1 MKFNESW
8 LREWVNPA
16 VSTDELAHQIT
27 MAGLEVDDVLP
38 VAGSFTGVKVGQVVE
53 CGQHPDADKLRVTK
67 VDIGAEE
74 LLDIVCGASNC
85 RQGIKVAVA
94 TVGAVLP
101 GDFKIKKAKLR
112 GQPSHGMLCSFTE
125 LGIDVESDGIM
136 ELAFDAPIGT
146 DFREFLGLDDVTI
159 DVDLTANRADC
170 FSVRGMAREVGVLN
184 RADITEPSSEA
195 VVANVDDVIS
205 IDVKAPA
212 ACPRYLGRVIKNV
225 NVNAETPLWMQEK
238 LRRCGIRSIDPVVDI
253 TNFVLLEQGQPM
265 HAFDLA
271 KIDGGI
277 VVRMAE
283 QDEKLTLLD
292 GTEAKLNSDTLVVA
306 DHTKALAIAGIFGGQ
321 DSGVSTES
329 GKETKDVLLEC
340 AFFAPDHIRGRA
352 RSYGLHTDSSMRFER
367 GVDYAL
373 QASAMERAT
382 ALLVEICG
390 GDVAP
395 VVTVESASD
404 LPTPNKVA
412 LRRTKLDNL
421 LGHHISD
428 SDVIEILERLGM
440 TVETLLVDGKAEGW
454 AAVAPTW
461 RFDIAIEQDLIEEV
475 GRIYGYDNIPN
486 QAPIAAL
493 SMNDHKEANLPLKRV
508 RNLLVDRGFQE
519 AITYSFVEPEQ
530 QKLIVPDVE
539 PLILPFPISVE
550 MSAMRLGLIQGLLN
564 TVVHNQKRQQPR
576 VRLFEYG
583 LRFIPCES
591 AENGMRQEPMLAGVI
606 SGARSE
612 EHWDIET
619 NTVDFFDLKGDLEAV
634 LELSAN
640 DNAYSFTS
648 VSHPALHPG
657 QSAAIIVDAG
667 LETEKVV
674 GVIGTV
680 HPELE
685 RKFGLNGR
693 TVVFEIEW
701 SAIDTR
707 VIPEAVGLSKFPAN
721 RRDIAVVVDDSI
733 ASDDVVSACLANGGE
748 LLTGAK
754 LFDVYQGKGVEEG
767 KKSLA
772 IALSLQSVERTL
784 EDADIA
790 TSVDAIVSALSEQF
804 GASLRD

>member
-1 MKFNESW
+1 MKFSESW

-16 VSTDELAHQIT
+16 VTTDELTHQIT

-38 VAGSFTGVKVGQVVE
+38 VAGTFNGVKVGHVVE

-67 VDIGAEE
+67 VDVGEEE
-74 LLDIVCGASNC
+74 LLDIVCGAANC
-85 RQGIKVAVA
+85 RQGLKVAVA

-136 ELAFDAPIGT
+136 ELAIDAPIGM
-146 DFREFLGLDDVTI
+146 DFRDFLALNDVTV
-159 DVDLTANRADC
+159 DVDLTSNRADC
-170 FSVRGMAREVGVLN
+170 FSIRGMAREVGVLN
-184 RADITEPSSEA
+184 RADVTEPS
-195 VVANVDDVIS
+195 VAPVAPS
-205 IDVKAPA
+205 IDDTVAIEVKAPA
-212 ACPRYLGRVIKNV
+212 ACPRYLGRVVKNV
-225 NVNAETPLWMQEK
+225 NVQAKTPLWMQEK

-277 VVRMAE
+277 VVRLAE
-283 QDEKLTLLD
+283 QGEKITLLD
-292 GTEAKLNSDTLVVA
+292 GSEAELNADTLVVA
-306 DHTKALAIAGIFGGQ
+306 DHNKALAIAGIFGGEE
-321 DSGVSTES
+321 SGVTS
-329 GKETKDVLLEC
+329 ETKDVLLEC

-352 RSYGLHTDSSMRFER
+352 RSCGLHTDSSMRFER

-373 QASAMERAT
+373 QVSAMERAT

-390 GDVAP
+390 GEVAP
-395 VVTVESASD
+395 VVAVESEAE
-404 LPTPNKVA
+404 LPKPNKVA

-421 LGHHISD
+421 LGHHIAD
-428 SDVIEILERLGM
+428 SDVVEILERLGM
-440 TVETLLVDGKAEGW
+440 TVETTAEGW
-454 AAVAPTW
+454 VAVAPTW
-461 RFDIAIEQDLIEEV
+461 RFDIAIEQDLVEEV

-486 QAPIAAL
+486 QNPAAAL
-493 SMNDHKEANLPLKRV
+493 KMHDHQEANIPLKRV
-508 RNLLVDRGFQE
+508 RDLLVDRGYHE

-530 QKLIVPDVE
+530 QKLVVPGVDA
-539 PLILPFPISVE
+539 LILPNPISAE

-583 LRFIPCES
+583 LRFIPCDT

-606 SGARSE
+606 AGTRSE
-612 EHWDIET
+612 EHWNIDT
-619 NTVDFFDLKGDLEAV
+619 NTVDFFDLKGDVEAI

-640 DNAYSFTS
+640 DKAYSF
-648 VSHPALHPG
+648 VAAKHPALHPG
-657 QSAAIIVDAG
+657 QSAAIVVDG
-667 LETEKVV
+667 KEI

-693 TVVFEIEW
+693 TIVFEIEW
-701 SAIDTR
+701 SAINR
-707 VIPEAVGLSKFPAN
+707 KVIPEAVALSKFPAN
-721 RRDIAVVVDDSI
+721 RRDIAVVVDEAV
-733 ASDDVVSACLANGGE
+733 ASGDIVNACLEVGGE
-748 LLTGAK
+748 FLKAAK
-754 LFDVYQGKGVEEG
+754 LFDVYVGKGVEEG

-772 IALSLQSVERTL
+772 IALTLQSNERTL

-790 TSVDAIVSALSEQF
+790 GAVDAIVTHVSEKF

>member
-16 VSTDELAHQIT
+16 VATDELTHQIT

-38 VAGSFTGVKVGQVVE
+38 VAGSFTGVKVGKVVE

-67 VDIGAEE
+67 VDVGAEE

-136 ELAFDAPIGT
+136 ELADDAVIGT

-184 RADITEPSSEA
+184 RADITEPSINTMA
-195 VVANVDDVIS
+195 PAIDDTVS
-205 IDVKAPA
+205 IEVKAPA
-212 ACPRYLGRVIKNV
+212 ACPRYLGRVVKNV
-225 NVNAETPLWMQEK
+225 NPQAQTPLWMQEK
-238 LRRCGIRSIDPVVDI
+238 LRRCGIRSIDSVVDI

-265 HAFDLA
+265 HAFDLT
-271 KIDGGI
+271 KIEGGI

-292 GTEAKLNSDTLVVA
+292 GTEAKLNADTLVVA
-306 DHTKALAIAGIFGGQ
+306 DHNKALAIAGIFGGEE
-321 DSGVSTES
+321 SGVTA
-329 GKETKDVLLEC
+329 ETKDVLLEC

-382 ALLVEICG
+382 ELLVEICG
-390 GDVAP
+390 GEVAP
-395 VVTVESASD
+395 VVTVESEAD
-404 LPTPNKVA
+404 LPKPNKVA

-421 LGHHISD
+421 LGHHIAD
-428 SDVIEILERLGM
+428 SDVVEILERLGM
-440 TVETLLVDGKAEGW
+440 TVESTSEGW
-454 AAVAPTW
+454 TAVAPTW
-461 RFDIAIEQDLIEEV
+461 RFDIAIEQDLVEEI

-486 QAPIAAL
+486 QAPVAAL
-493 SMNDHKEANLPLKRV
+493 SMNDHKEANQPLKRV

-530 QKLIVPDVE
+530 QKLIVPGVE

-583 LRFIPCES
+583 LRFIPCET

-606 SGARSE
+606 AGTRSE

-634 LELSAN
+634 LELTSN
-640 DNAYSFTS
+640 EIAYSFEP

-657 QSAAIIVDAG
+657 QSAAIVVDAG
-667 LETEKVV
+667 LETERPV

-693 TVVFEIEW
+693 TIVFEIEW
-701 SAIDTR
+701 SAIDSR
-707 VIPEAVGLSKFPAN
+707 VIPEAVSLSKFPAN
-721 RRDIAVVVDDSI
+721 RRDIAVVVKEEV
-733 ASDDVVSACLANGGE
+733 ASGDIVNACLANGGE

-754 LFDVYQGKGVEEG
+754 LFDVYRGKGVEEG
-767 KKSLA
+767 NKSLA
-772 IALSLQSVERTL
+772 IALSLQSTERTL

-790 TSVDAIVSALSEQF
+790 ASVDAIVAVLTEQF
-804 GASLRD
+804 GATLRD

>member
-1 MKFNESW
+1 MKFSESW

-16 VSTDELAHQIT
+16 VTTDELTHQIT

-38 VAGSFTGVKVGQVVE
+38 VAGTFNGVKVGHVVE

-67 VDIGAEE
+67 VDVGDEE
-74 LLDIVCGASNC
+74 LLDIVCGAANC
-85 RQGIKVAVA
+85 RQGLKVAVA

-136 ELAFDAPIGT
+136 ELAIDAPIGM
-146 DFREFLGLDDVTI
+146 DFRDFLALNDVTV
-159 DVDLTANRADC
+159 DVDLTSNRADC
-170 FSVRGMAREVGVLN
+170 FSIRGMAREVGVLN
-184 RADITEPSSEA
+184 RADVTEPS
-195 VVANVDDVIS
+195 VAPVAPS
-205 IDVKAPA
+205 IDDTVAIEVKAPA
-212 ACPRYLGRVIKNV
+212 ACPRYLGRVVKNV
-225 NVNAETPLWMQEK
+225 NVQAKTPLWMQEK

-277 VVRMAE
+277 VVRLAE
-283 QDEKLTLLD
+283 QGEKITLLD
-292 GTEAKLNSDTLVVA
+292 GSEAELNADTLVVA
-306 DHTKALAIAGIFGGQ
+306 DHNKALAIAGIFGGEE
-321 DSGVSTES
+321 SGVTS
-329 GKETKDVLLEC
+329 ETKDVLLEC

-373 QASAMERAT
+373 QVNAMERAT

-390 GDVAP
+390 GEVAP
-395 VVTVESASD
+395 VVAVESEAE
-404 LPTPNKVA
+404 LPKPNKVA

-421 LGHHISD
+421 LGHHIAD
-428 SDVIEILERLGM
+428 SDVVEILERLGM
-440 TVETLLVDGKAEGW
+440 TVETTAEGW
-454 AAVAPTW
+454 VAVAPTW
-461 RFDIAIEQDLIEEV
+461 RFDIAIEQDLVEEV

-486 QAPIAAL
+486 QNPAAAL
-493 SMNDHKEANLPLKRV
+493 KMHDHQEANIPLKRV
-508 RNLLVDRGFQE
+508 RDLLVDRGYHE

-530 QKLIVPDVE
+530 QKLVVPGVDA
-539 PLILPFPISVE
+539 LILPNPISAE

-583 LRFIPCES
+583 LRFIPCET

-606 SGARSE
+606 AGTRSE
-612 EHWDIET
+612 EHWNIDT
-619 NTVDFFDLKGDLEAV
+619 NTVDFFDLKGDVEAI

-640 DNAYSFTS
+640 DKAYSF
-648 VSHPALHPG
+648 VAAKHPALHPG
-657 QSAAIIVDAG
+657 QSAAIVVDG
-667 LETEKVV
+667 KEI

-693 TVVFEIEW
+693 TIVFEIEW
-701 SAIDTR
+701 SAINR
-707 VIPEAVGLSKFPAN
+707 KVIPEAVALSKFPAN
-721 RRDIAVVVDDSI
+721 RRDIAVVVDEAV
-733 ASDDVVSACLANGGE
+733 ASGDIVNACLEVGGE
-748 LLTGAK
+748 FLKAAK
-754 LFDVYQGKGVEEG
+754 LFDVYVGKGVEEG

-772 IALSLQSVERTL
+772 IALTLQSNERTL
-784 EDADIA
+784 EEADIA
-790 TSVDAIVSALSEQF
+790 GAVDAIVAHVSEKF

>member
-1 MKFNESW
+1 MKFSESW

-16 VSTDELAHQIT
+16 VTTDELTHQIT

-38 VAGSFTGVKVGQVVE
+38 VAGTFNGVKVGHVVE

-67 VDIGAEE
+67 VDVGEEE
-74 LLDIVCGASNC
+74 LLDIVCGAANC
-85 RQGIKVAVA
+85 RQGLKVAVA

-136 ELAFDAPIGT
+136 ELAIDAPIGM
-146 DFREFLGLDDVTI
+146 DFRDFLALNDVTV
-159 DVDLTANRADC
+159 DVDLTSNRADC
-170 FSVRGMAREVGVLN
+170 FSIRGMAREVGVLN
-184 RADITEPSSEA
+184 RADVTEPS
-195 VVANVDDVIS
+195 VAPVAPS
-205 IDVKAPA
+205 IDDTVAIEVKAPA
-212 ACPRYLGRVIKNV
+212 ACPRYLGRVVKNV
-225 NVNAETPLWMQEK
+225 NVQAKTPLWMQEK

-277 VVRMAE
+277 VVRLAE
-283 QDEKLTLLD
+283 QGEKITLLD
-292 GTEAKLNSDTLVVA
+292 GSEAELNADTLVVA
-306 DHTKALAIAGIFGGQ
+306 DHNKALAIAGIFGGEE
-321 DSGVSTES
+321 SGVTS
-329 GKETKDVLLEC
+329 ETKDVLLEC

-390 GDVAP
+390 GEVAP
-395 VVTVESASD
+395 VVAVESEAE
-404 LPTPNKVA
+404 LPKPNKVA

-421 LGHHISD
+421 LGHHIAD
-428 SDVIEILERLGM
+428 SDVVEILERLGM
-440 TVETLLVDGKAEGW
+440 TVETTAEGW
-454 AAVAPTW
+454 VAVAPTW
-461 RFDIAIEQDLIEEV
+461 RFDIAIEQDLVEEV

-486 QAPIAAL
+486 QNPAAAL
-493 SMNDHKEANLPLKRV
+493 KMHDHQEANIPLKRV
-508 RNLLVDRGFQE
+508 RDLLVDRGYHE

-530 QKLIVPDVE
+530 QKLVVPGVDA
-539 PLILPFPISVE
+539 LILPNPISAE

-583 LRFIPCES
+583 LRFIPCDT

-606 SGARSE
+606 AGTRSE
-612 EHWDIET
+612 EHWNIDT
-619 NTVDFFDLKGDLEAV
+619 NTVDFFDLKGDVEAI

-640 DNAYSFTS
+640 DKAYSF
-648 VSHPALHPG
+648 VAAKHPALHPG
-657 QSAAIIVDAG
+657 QSAAIVVDG
-667 LETEKVV
+667 KEI
-674 GVIGTV
+674 GVIGTI

-693 TVVFEIEW
+693 TIVFEIEW
-701 SAIDTR
+701 SAINR
-707 VIPEAVGLSKFPAN
+707 KVIPEAVALSKFPAN
-721 RRDIAVVVDDSI
+721 RRDIAVVVDEAV
-733 ASDDVVSACLANGGE
+733 ASGDIVNACLEVGGE
-748 LLTGAK
+748 FLKAAK
-754 LFDVYQGKGVEEG
+754 LFDVYVGKGVEEG

-772 IALSLQSVERTL
+772 IALTLQSNERTL

-790 TSVDAIVSALSEQF
+790 GAVDAIVAHVSEKF

>member
-1 MKFNESW
+1 MKFSESW

-16 VSTDELAHQIT
+16 VTTDELTHQIT

-38 VAGSFTGVKVGQVVE
+38 VAGTFNGVKVGHVVE

-67 VDIGAEE
+67 VDVGEEE
-74 LLDIVCGASNC
+74 LLDIVCGAANC
-85 RQGIKVAVA
+85 RQGLKVAVA

-136 ELAFDAPIGT
+136 ELAIDAPIGM
-146 DFREFLGLDDVTI
+146 DFRDFLALNDVTV
-159 DVDLTANRADC
+159 DVDLTSNRADC
-170 FSVRGMAREVGVLN
+170 FSIRGMAREVGVLN
-184 RADITEPSSEA
+184 RADVTEPS
-195 VVANVDDVIS
+195 VAPVAPS
-205 IDVKAPA
+205 IDDTVAIEVKAPA
-212 ACPRYLGRVIKNV
+212 ACPRYLGRVVKNV
-225 NVNAETPLWMQEK
+225 NVQAKTPLWMQEK

-277 VVRMAE
+277 VVRLAE
-283 QDEKLTLLD
+283 QGEKITLLD
-292 GTEAKLNSDTLVVA
+292 GSEAELNADTLVVA
-306 DHTKALAIAGIFGGQ
+306 DHNKALAIAGIFGGEE
-321 DSGVSTES
+321 SGVTS
-329 GKETKDVLLEC
+329 ETKDVLLEC

-390 GDVAP
+390 GEVAP
-395 VVTVESASD
+395 VVAVESEVE
-404 LPTPNKVA
+404 LPKPNKVA

-421 LGHHISD
+421 LGHHIAD
-428 SDVIEILERLGM
+428 SDVVEILERLGM
-440 TVETLLVDGKAEGW
+440 TVETTAEGW
-454 AAVAPTW
+454 VAVAPTW
-461 RFDIAIEQDLIEEV
+461 RFDIAIEQDLVEEV

-486 QAPIAAL
+486 QNPAAAL
-493 SMNDHKEANLPLKRV
+493 KMHDHQEANIPLKRV
-508 RNLLVDRGFQE
+508 RDLLVDRGYHE

-530 QKLIVPDVE
+530 QKLVVPGVDA
-539 PLILPFPISVE
+539 LILPNPISAE

-583 LRFIPCES
+583 LRFIPCET

-606 SGARSE
+606 AGTRSE
-612 EHWDIET
+612 EHWNIDT
-619 NTVDFFDLKGDLEAV
+619 NTVDFFDLKGDVEAI

-640 DNAYSFTS
+640 DKAYSF
-648 VSHPALHPG
+648 VAAKHPALHPG
-657 QSAAIIVDAG
+657 QSAAIVVDG
-667 LETEKVV
+667 KEI

-693 TVVFEIEW
+693 TIVFEIEW
-701 SAIDTR
+701 SAINR
-707 VIPEAVGLSKFPAN
+707 KVIPEAVALSKFPAN
-721 RRDIAVVVDDSI
+721 RRDIAVVVDEAV
-733 ASDDVVSACLANGGE
+733 ASGDIVNACLEVGGE
-748 LLTGAK
+748 FLKAAK
-754 LFDVYQGKGVEEG
+754 LFDVYVGKGVEEG

-772 IALSLQSVERTL
+772 IALTLQSNERTL

-790 TSVDAIVSALSEQF
+790 GAVDAIVAHVSEKF

>member
-1 MKFNESW
+1 
-8 LREWVNPA
+8 
-16 VSTDELAHQIT
+16 
-27 MAGLEVDDVLP
+27 
-38 VAGSFTGVKVGQVVE
+38 
-53 CGQHPDADKLRVTK
+53 
-67 VDIGAEE
+67 
-74 LLDIVCGASNC
+74 
-85 RQGIKVAVA
+85 
-94 TVGAVLP
+94 
-101 GDFKIKKAKLR
+101 
-112 GQPSHGMLCSFTE
+112 MLCSFTE

-136 ELAFDAPIGT
+136 ELAEDAVIGT
-146 DFREFLGLDDVTI
+146 DFREFLGLDDVTV

-170 FSVRGMAREVGVLN
+170 FSIRGLAREVGVLN
-184 RADITEPSSEA
+184 RADVTEPSVEA
-195 VVANVDDVIS
+195 VATS
-205 IDVKAPA
+205 IEDKVSIEVKAPA
-212 ACPRYLGRVIKNV
+212 ACPRYLGRVVKNV
-225 NVNAETPLWMQEK
+225 NVQAETPLWMQEK

-253 TNFVLLEQGQPM
+253 TNYVLLEQGQPM

-271 KIDGGI
+271 KIEGGI

-283 QDEKLTLLD
+283 QGEKLTLLD
-292 GTEAKLNSDTLVVA
+292 GSEAELNADTLVVA
-306 DHTKALAIAGIFGGQ
+306 DHSKALAIAGIFGGEE
-321 DSGVSTES
+321 SGVTT
-329 GKETKDVLLEC
+329 ETKDVLLEC

-373 QASAMERAT
+373 QVSAMERAT
-382 ALLVEICG
+382 QLLVEICG

-395 VVTVESASD
+395 VVAIESEAD
-404 LPTPNKVA
+404 LPKPNKVA

-421 LGHHISD
+421 LGHHIAD
-428 SDVIEILERLGM
+428 ADVVEILERLGL
-440 TVETLLVDGKAEGW
+440 TVEASEKGW
-454 AAVAPTW
+454 VAVAPTW

-486 QAPIAAL
+486 QNPAAAL
-493 SMNDHKEANLPLKRV
+493 KMHNHVEADLPLKRV
-508 RNLLVDRGFQE
+508 RDLLVDRGYHE

-530 QKLIVPDVE
+530 QKLVVPGVE
-539 PLILPFPISVE
+539 PLVLPNPISAD

-606 SGARSE
+606 AGTRGE

-619 NTVDFFDLKGDLEAV
+619 NTVDFFDLKGDLEAI

-640 DNAYSFTS
+640 EKAYSFAALS
-648 VSHPALHPG
+648 PESKKANPALHPG
-657 QSAAIIVDAG
+657 QSAAIIVDG
-667 LETEKVV
+667 KEV

-693 TVVFEIEW
+693 TIVFEIEW
-701 SAIDTR
+701 SAINSK
-707 VIPEAVGLSKFPAN
+707 VIPEAVALSKFPSN
-721 RRDIAVVVDDSI
+721 RRDIAVVVDEAV
-733 ASDDVVSACLANGGE
+733 ASGDIVNACLEQGGE
-748 LLTGAK
+748 FLKDAK
-754 LFDVYQGKGVEEG
+754 LFDVYVGKGVEEG

-772 IALSLQSVERTL
+772 IALTLQSLERTL

-790 TSVDAIVSALSEQF
+790 GAVDAIVAHVSEKF
-804 GASLRD
+804 GAALRD

>member
-1 MKFNESW
+1 MKFSESW
-8 LREWVNPA
+8 LREWVSPA
-16 VSTDELAHQIT
+16 VTTDELTHQIT

-38 VAGSFTGVKVGQVVE
+38 VAGEFTGVKVGQVVE
-53 CGQHPDADKLRVTK
+53 CAQHPDADKLRVTK
-67 VDIGAEE
+67 VDVGEEE

-136 ELAFDAPIGT
+136 ELAEDAVIGT
-146 DFREFLGLDDVTI
+146 DFREFLNLDDVTV

-170 FSVRGMAREVGVLN
+170 FSIRGLAREVGVLN
-184 RADITEPSSEA
+184 RADVTEPMAKGVTPSIDD
-195 VVANVDDVIS
+195 VVA
-205 IDVKAPA
+205 IDVQAPA
-212 ACPRYLGRVIKNV
+212 ACPRYLGRVVKNV
-225 NVNAETPLWMQEK
+225 NVQAQTPLWMQEK

-253 TNFVLLEQGQPM
+253 TNYVLLEQGQPM

-277 VVRMAE
+277 VVRLAE
-283 QDEKLTLLD
+283 QGEKLTLLD
-292 GTEAKLNSDTLVVA
+292 GTEAELNADTLVVA
-306 DHTKALAIAGIFGGQ
+306 DHNKALAIAGIFGGEG
-321 DSGVSTES
+321 SGVSS
-329 GKETKDVLLEC
+329 ETKDVLLEC

-382 ALLVEICG
+382 ELLVEICG
-390 GDVAP
+390 GEVAP
-395 VVTVESASD
+395 VVAVESATD
-404 LPTPNKVA
+404 LPTPNTVT

-421 LGHHISD
+421 LGHSISD
-428 SDVIEILERLGM
+428 ADVVEILQRLGL
-440 TVETLLVDGKAEGW
+440 TVEVTDEGW
-454 AAVAPTW
+454 SATAPTW
-461 RFDIAIEQDLIEEV
+461 RFDIAIEQDLVEEV
-475 GRIYGYDNIPN
+475 GRIYGYNNIPN

-508 RNLLVDRGFQE
+508 RNLLVDRGYHE

-530 QKLIVPDVE
+530 QKLVVPGIE
-539 PLILPFPISVE
+539 PLVLPNPISAD

-583 LRFIPCES
+583 LRFIPEAT

-606 SGARSE
+606 SGTRGE
-612 EHWDIET
+612 EHWNMET
-619 NTVDFFDLKGDLEAV
+619 ATVDFFDLKGDLEAI
-634 LELSAN
+634 LELTAN
-640 DNAYSFTS
+640 GKAYSFTA
-648 VSHPALHPG
+648 VKHPALHPG
-657 QSAAIIVDAG
+657 QSAAVILDGEVI
-667 LETEKVV
+667 

-701 SAIDTR
+701 SAIDSR
-707 VIPEAVGLSKFPAN
+707 VIPEAVSLSKFPSN
-721 RRDIAVVVDDSI
+721 RRDIALVVDDSV
-733 ASDDVVSACLANGGE
+733 ASGDIVNACRAAGGE
-748 LLTGAK
+748 LLKDAK
-754 LFDVYQGKGVEEG
+754 LFDVYVGKGVEEG

-772 IALSLQSVERTL
+772 IALSLQSLERTL
-784 EDADIA
+784 EEADIVSA
-790 TSVDAIVSALSEQF
+790 VDAIVSAVGEQY
-804 GASLRD
+804 GAALRD

>member
-1 MKFNESW
+1 MKFSESW

-16 VSTDELAHQIT
+16 VTTDELTHQIT

-38 VAGSFTGVKVGQVVE
+38 VAGTFNGVKVGHVVE
-53 CGQHPDADKLRVTK
+53 CGQHPDADKLRVAK
-67 VDIGAEE
+67 VDVGEEE
-74 LLDIVCGASNC
+74 LLDIVCGAANC
-85 RQGIKVAVA
+85 RQGLKVAVA

-136 ELAFDAPIGT
+136 ELAIDAPIGM
-146 DFREFLGLDDVTI
+146 DFRDFLALNDVTV
-159 DVDLTANRADC
+159 DVDLTSNRADC
-170 FSVRGMAREVGVLN
+170 FSIRGMAREVGVLN
-184 RADITEPSSEA
+184 RADVTEPS
-195 VVANVDDVIS
+195 VAPVAPS
-205 IDVKAPA
+205 IDDTVAIEVKAPA
-212 ACPRYLGRVIKNV
+212 ACPRYLGRVVKNV
-225 NVNAETPLWMQEK
+225 NVQAKTPLWMQEK

-277 VVRMAE
+277 VVRLAE
-283 QDEKLTLLD
+283 QGEKITLLD
-292 GTEAKLNSDTLVVA
+292 GSEAELNADTLVVA
-306 DHTKALAIAGIFGGQ
+306 DHNKALAIAGIFGGEE
-321 DSGVSTES
+321 SGVTS
-329 GKETKDVLLEC
+329 ETKDVLLEC

-390 GDVAP
+390 GEVAP
-395 VVTVESASD
+395 VVAVESEAE
-404 LPTPNKVA
+404 LPKPNKVA

-421 LGHHISD
+421 LGHHIAD
-428 SDVIEILERLGM
+428 SDVVEILERLGM
-440 TVETLLVDGKAEGW
+440 TVETTAEGW
-454 AAVAPTW
+454 VAVAPTW
-461 RFDIAIEQDLIEEV
+461 RFDIAIEQDLVEEV

-486 QAPIAAL
+486 QNPAAAL
-493 SMNDHKEANLPLKRV
+493 KMHDHQEANIPLKRV
-508 RNLLVDRGFQE
+508 RDLLVDRGYHE

-530 QKLIVPDVE
+530 QKLVVPGVDA
-539 PLILPFPISVE
+539 LILPNPISAE

-583 LRFIPCES
+583 LRFIPCDT

-606 SGARSE
+606 AGTRSE
-612 EHWDIET
+612 EHWNIDT
-619 NTVDFFDLKGDLEAV
+619 NTVDFFDLKGDVEAI

-640 DNAYSFTS
+640 DKAYSF
-648 VSHPALHPG
+648 VAAKHPALHPG
-657 QSAAIIVDAG
+657 QSAAIVVDG
-667 LETEKVV
+667 KEI

-693 TVVFEIEW
+693 TIVFEIEW
-701 SAIDTR
+701 SAINR
-707 VIPEAVGLSKFPAN
+707 KVIPEAVALSKFPAN
-721 RRDIAVVVDDSI
+721 RRDIAVVVDEAV
-733 ASDDVVSACLANGGE
+733 ASGDIVNACLEVGGE
-748 LLTGAK
+748 FLKAAK
-754 LFDVYQGKGVEEG
+754 LFDVYVGKGVEEG

-772 IALSLQSVERTL
+772 IALTLQSNERTL

-790 TSVDAIVSALSEQF
+790 GAVDAIVAHVSEKF

>member
-16 VSTDELAHQIT
+16 VSTDELSHQIT

-38 VAGSFTGVKVGQVVE
+38 VAGSFTGVKVGKVVE

-67 VDIGAEE
+67 VDVGAEE

-94 TVGAVLP
+94 TVGAILP

-136 ELAFDAPIGT
+136 ELADDAVIGT

-184 RADITEPSSEA
+184 RADVTEPSVNA
-195 VVANVDDVIS
+195 IAPAIDDTVS
-205 IDVKAPA
+205 IEVKAPA
-212 ACPRYLGRVIKNV
+212 ACPRYLGRVVKNV
-225 NVNAETPLWMQEK
+225 NAQAQTPLWMQEK

-265 HAFDLA
+265 HAFDLT
-271 KIDGGI
+271 KIEGGI

-292 GTEAKLNSDTLVVA
+292 GTEAKLNADTLVVA
-306 DHTKALAIAGIFGGQ
+306 DHNKALAIAGIFGGEE
-321 DSGVSTES
+321 SGVTA
-329 GKETKDVLLEC
+329 ETKDVLLEC

-382 ALLVEICG
+382 ELLVEICG
-390 GDVAP
+390 GEVAP
-395 VVTVESASD
+395 VVTVESEAD
-404 LPTPNKVA
+404 LPKPNKVA
-412 LRRTKLDNL
+412 LRRIKLDNL
-421 LGHHISD
+421 LGHHIAD
-428 SDVIEILERLGM
+428 SDVVEILERLGM
-440 TVETLLVDGKAEGW
+440 TVETTAEGW
-454 AAVAPTW
+454 TAVAPTW

-486 QAPIAAL
+486 QAPVAAL
-493 SMNDHKEANLPLKRV
+493 SMNDHVEANLPLKRV

-530 QKLIVPDVE
+530 QKLIVPGVE

-606 SGARSE
+606 AGTRSE

-619 NTVDFFDLKGDLEAV
+619 NTVDFFDLKGDLEAI
-634 LELSAN
+634 LELTSN
-640 DNAYSFTS
+640 EVTYSFEP

-657 QSAAIIVDAG
+657 QSAAIVVDAG
-667 LETEKVV
+667 LETERPV

-693 TVVFEIEW
+693 TIVFEIEW
-701 SAIDTR
+701 SAINSR
-707 VIPEAVGLSKFPAN
+707 VIPEAVSLSKFPAN
-721 RRDIAVVVDDSI
+721 RRDIAVVVKEDV
-733 ASDDVVSACLANGGE
+733 ASGDIVNACLANGGE

-754 LFDVYQGKGVEEG
+754 LFDVYRGKGVEEG
-767 KKSLA
+767 NKSLA
-772 IALSLQSVERTL
+772 IALSLQSTERTL

-790 TSVDAIVSALSEQF
+790 ASVDAIVAALSAQF
-804 GASLRD
+804 GATLRD

>member
-1 MKFNESW
+1 MKFSESW

-16 VSTDELAHQIT
+16 VTTDELTHQIT

-38 VAGSFTGVKVGQVVE
+38 VAGAFTGVKVGQVVE

-67 VDIGAEE
+67 VDVGAEE

-136 ELAFDAPIGT
+136 ELTEDAVLGT
-146 DFREFLGLDDVTI
+146 DFRDFLGLDDVTV

-170 FSVRGMAREVGVLN
+170 FSIRGLAREVGVLN
-184 RADITEPSSEA
+184 RADVTGPTVE
-195 VVANVDDVIS
+195 VVAASIEDMVS
-205 IDVKAPA
+205 IDVKESD
-212 ACPRYLGRVIKNV
+212 ACPRYLGRVVKSV
-225 NVNAETPLWMQEK
+225 NVKADTPLWMQEK
-238 LRRCGIRSIDPVVDI
+238 LRRCGIRSIDPIVDI
-253 TNFVLLEQGQPM
+253 TNYVMLEMGQPM
-265 HAFDLA
+265 HAFDLN

-283 QDEKLTLLD
+283 QDEMITLLD
-292 GTEAKLNSDTLVVA
+292 GTESKLNSDTLVVA
-306 DHTKALAIAGIFGGQ
+306 DHGKALAIAGIFGGEF
-321 DSGVSTES
+321 SGVHAD
-329 GKETKDVLLEC
+329 TKDVLLEC
-340 AFFAPDHIRGRA
+340 AFFAPDAIRGRA
-352 RSYGLHTDSSMRFER
+352 RSYGLHTDSSLRFER
-367 GVDYAL
+367 GVDSTL
-373 QASAMERAT
+373 QVEAMERAT
-382 ALLVEICG
+382 QLLVAICG
-390 GDVAP
+390 GEVAP
-395 VVTVESASD
+395 VVSVESEAD
-404 LPTPNKVA
+404 LPKPNTVA

-421 LGHHISD
+421 LGHHIAD
-428 SDVIEILERLGM
+428 ADVVEILERLGLI
-440 TVETLLVDGKAEGW
+440 VEATAEGW
-454 AAVAPTW
+454 NATAPTW

-475 GRIYGYDNIPN
+475 GRIYGYNNIPN
-486 QAPIAAL
+486 QSPVAAL

-508 RNLLVDRGFQE
+508 RDLLVDRGYHE

-530 QKLIVPDVE
+530 QKLLVPGVE
-539 PLILPFPISVE
+539 PLTLPFPISAD

-606 SGARSE
+606 AGSRSE

-634 LELSAN
+634 LELTAN
-640 DNAYSFTS
+640 DVVFGFKAAK
-648 VSHPALHPG
+648 HPALHPG
-657 QSAAIIVDAG
+657 QTAAIVVDAG
-667 LETEKVV
+667 LETEREV
-674 GVIGTV
+674 GFIGTV

-701 SAIDTR
+701 DAINTR
-707 VIPEAVGLSKFPAN
+707 VLPEAAVVSKFPAN
-721 RRDIAVVVDDSI
+721 RRDIAVVVSEEVS
-733 ASDDVVSACLANGGE
+733 AGDVVAACRENGGE
-748 LLTGAK
+748 LLTGVN
-754 LFDVYQGKGVEEG
+754 LFDVYRGKGVEEG
-767 KKSLA
+767 NKSLA
-772 IALSLQSVERTL
+772 IALTLQSVDRTL
-784 EDADIA
+784 EEADISGA
-790 TSVDAIVSALSEQF
+790 VDNIVAALAERF

>member
-1 MKFNESW
+1 MKFSESW

-16 VSTDELAHQIT
+16 VTTDELTHQIT

-38 VAGSFTGVKVGQVVE
+38 VAGTFNGVKVGHVVE

-67 VDIGAEE
+67 VDVGEE
-74 LLDIVCGASNC
+74 ALLDIVCGAANC
-85 RQGIKVAVA
+85 RQGLKVAVA

-136 ELAFDAPIGT
+136 ELASDAPIGM
-146 DFREFLGLDDVTI
+146 DFRDFLALNDVTV
-159 DVDLTANRADC
+159 DVDLTSNRADC
-170 FSVRGMAREVGVLN
+170 FSIRGMAREVGVLN
-184 RADITEPSSEA
+184 RADVTEPS
-195 VVANVDDVIS
+195 VAPVAPSIDDTVA

-212 ACPRYLGRVIKNV
+212 ACPRYLGRVVKNV
-225 NVNAETPLWMQEK
+225 NVQAKTPLWMQEK

-277 VVRMAE
+277 VVRLAE
-283 QDEKLTLLD
+283 QGEKITLLD
-292 GTEAKLNSDTLVVA
+292 GSEAELNADTLVVA
-306 DHTKALAIAGIFGGQ
+306 DHNKALAIAGIFGGEE
-321 DSGVSTES
+321 SGVTS
-329 GKETKDVLLEC
+329 ETQDVLLEC

-373 QASAMERAT
+373 QVNAMERAT
-382 ALLVEICG
+382 QLLVEICG
-390 GDVAP
+390 GEVAP
-395 VVTVESASD
+395 VVAVESEAE
-404 LPTPNKVA
+404 LPKPNKVA

-421 LGHHISD
+421 LGHHIAD
-428 SDVIEILERLGM
+428 SDVVEILERLGM
-440 TVETLLVDGKAEGW
+440 TVETTEEGW
-454 AAVAPTW
+454 VAVAPTW
-461 RFDIAIEQDLIEEV
+461 RFDIAIEQDLVEEV

-486 QAPIAAL
+486 QNPTAAL
-493 SMNDHKEANLPLKRV
+493 KMHDHQEANIPLKRV
-508 RNLLVDRGFQE
+508 RDLLVDRGYHE

-530 QKLIVPDVE
+530 QKLVVPGVDA
-539 PLILPFPISVE
+539 LILPNPISAE

-583 LRFIPCES
+583 LRFIPCDT

-606 SGARSE
+606 AGTRSE
-612 EHWDIET
+612 EHWNIDT
-619 NTVDFFDLKGDLEAV
+619 NTVDFFDLKGDVEAI

-640 DNAYSFTS
+640 DKAYSF
-648 VSHPALHPG
+648 VAAKHPALHPG
-657 QSAAIIVDAG
+657 QSAAIVVDG
-667 LETEKVV
+667 KEI

-693 TVVFEIEW
+693 TIVFEIEW
-701 SAIDTR
+701 SAINR
-707 VIPEAVGLSKFPAN
+707 KVIPEAVALSKFPAN
-721 RRDIAVVVDDSI
+721 RRDIAVVVDEAV
-733 ASDDVVSACLANGGE
+733 ASGDIVNACLEVGGE
-748 LLTGAK
+748 FLKAAK
-754 LFDVYQGKGVEEG
+754 LFDVYVGKGVEEG

-772 IALSLQSVERTL
+772 IALTLQSNERTL

-790 TSVDAIVSALSEQF
+790 GAVDAIVAHVSEKF

>member
-1 MKFNESW
+1 MKFSESW

-16 VSTDELAHQIT
+16 VTTDELTHQIT

-38 VAGSFTGVKVGQVVE
+38 VAGTFNGVKVGHVVE

-67 VDIGAEE
+67 VDVGEE
-74 LLDIVCGASNC
+74 ALLDIVCGAANC
-85 RQGIKVAVA
+85 RQGLKVAVA

-136 ELAFDAPIGT
+136 ELASDAPIGM
-146 DFREFLGLDDVTI
+146 DFRDFLALNDVTV
-159 DVDLTANRADC
+159 DVDLTSNRADC
-170 FSVRGMAREVGVLN
+170 FSIRGMAREVGVLN
-184 RADITEPSSEA
+184 RADVTEPS
-195 VVANVDDVIS
+195 VAPVAPSIDDTVA

-212 ACPRYLGRVIKNV
+212 ACPRYLGRVVKNV
-225 NVNAETPLWMQEK
+225 NVQAKTPLWMQEK

-277 VVRMAE
+277 VVRLAE
-283 QDEKLTLLD
+283 QGEKITLLD
-292 GTEAKLNSDTLVVA
+292 GSEAELNADTLVVA
-306 DHTKALAIAGIFGGQ
+306 DHNKALAIAGIFGGEE
-321 DSGVSTES
+321 SGVTS
-329 GKETKDVLLEC
+329 ETKDVLLEC

-373 QASAMERAT
+373 QVNAMERAT
-382 ALLVEICG
+382 QLLVEICG
-390 GDVAP
+390 GEVAP
-395 VVTVESASD
+395 VVAVESEAE
-404 LPTPNKVA
+404 LPKPNKVA

-421 LGHHISD
+421 LGHHIAD
-428 SDVIEILERLGM
+428 SDVVEILERLGM
-440 TVETLLVDGKAEGW
+440 TVETTAEGW
-454 AAVAPTW
+454 VAVAPTW
-461 RFDIAIEQDLIEEV
+461 RFDIAIEQDLVEEV

-486 QAPIAAL
+486 QNPTAAL
-493 SMNDHKEANLPLKRV
+493 KMHDHQEANIPLKRV
-508 RNLLVDRGFQE
+508 RDLLVDRGYHE

-530 QKLIVPDVE
+530 QKLVVPGVDA
-539 PLILPFPISVE
+539 LILPNPISAE

-583 LRFIPCES
+583 LRFIPCDT

-606 SGARSE
+606 AGTRSE
-612 EHWDIET
+612 EHWNIDT
-619 NTVDFFDLKGDLEAV
+619 NTVDFFDLKGDVEAI

-640 DNAYSFTS
+640 DKAYSF
-648 VSHPALHPG
+648 VAAKHPALHPG
-657 QSAAIIVDAG
+657 QSAAIVVDG
-667 LETEKVV
+667 KEI

-693 TVVFEIEW
+693 TIVFEIEW
-701 SAIDTR
+701 SAINR
-707 VIPEAVGLSKFPAN
+707 KVIPEAVALSKFPAN
-721 RRDIAVVVDDSI
+721 RRDIAVVVHEAV
-733 ASDDVVSACLANGGE
+733 ASGDIVNACLEVGGE
-748 LLTGAK
+748 FLKAAK
-754 LFDVYQGKGVEEG
+754 LFDVYVGKGVEEG

-772 IALSLQSVERTL
+772 IALTLQSNERTL

-790 TSVDAIVSALSEQF
+790 GAVDAIVAHVSEKF

>member
-1 MKFNESW
+1 MKFSESW

-16 VSTDELAHQIT
+16 VTTDELTHQIT

-38 VAGSFTGVKVGQVVE
+38 VAGTFNGVKVGHVVE

-67 VDIGAEE
+67 VDVGEE
-74 LLDIVCGASNC
+74 ALLDIVCGAANC
-85 RQGIKVAVA
+85 RQGLKVAVA

-136 ELAFDAPIGT
+136 ELAIDAPIGM
-146 DFREFLGLDDVTI
+146 DFRDFLALNDVTV
-159 DVDLTANRADC
+159 DVDLTSNRADC
-170 FSVRGMAREVGVLN
+170 FSIRGMAREVGVLN
-184 RADITEPSSEA
+184 RADVTEPS
-195 VVANVDDVIS
+195 VAPVAPS
-205 IDVKAPA
+205 IDDTVAIEVKAPA
-212 ACPRYLGRVIKNV
+212 ACPRYLGRVVKNV
-225 NVNAETPLWMQEK
+225 NVQAKTPLWMQEK

-277 VVRMAE
+277 VVRLAE
-283 QDEKLTLLD
+283 QGEKITLLD
-292 GTEAKLNSDTLVVA
+292 GSEAELNADTLVVA
-306 DHTKALAIAGIFGGQ
+306 DHNKALAIAGIFGGEE
-321 DSGVSTES
+321 SGVTS
-329 GKETKDVLLEC
+329 ETKDVLLEC

-373 QASAMERAT
+373 QVNAMERAT

-390 GDVAP
+390 GEVAP
-395 VVTVESASD
+395 VVAVESEAE
-404 LPTPNKVA
+404 LPKPNKVA

-421 LGHHISD
+421 LGHHIAD
-428 SDVIEILERLGM
+428 SDVVEILERLGM
-440 TVETLLVDGKAEGW
+440 TVETTAEGW
-454 AAVAPTW
+454 VAVAPTW
-461 RFDIAIEQDLIEEV
+461 RFDIAIEQDLVEEV

-486 QAPIAAL
+486 QNPAAAL
-493 SMNDHKEANLPLKRV
+493 KMYDHQEANIPLKRV
-508 RNLLVDRGFQE
+508 RDLLVDRGYHE

-530 QKLIVPDVE
+530 QKLVVPGVDA
-539 PLILPFPISVE
+539 LILPNPISAE

-583 LRFIPCES
+583 LRFIPCDT

-606 SGARSE
+606 AGTRSE
-612 EHWDIET
+612 EHWNIDT
-619 NTVDFFDLKGDLEAV
+619 NTVDFFDLKGDVEAI

-640 DNAYSFTS
+640 DKAYSF
-648 VSHPALHPG
+648 VAAKHPALHPG
-657 QSAAIIVDAG
+657 QSAAIVVDG
-667 LETEKVV
+667 KEI

-693 TVVFEIEW
+693 TIVFEIEW
-701 SAIDTR
+701 SAINR
-707 VIPEAVGLSKFPAN
+707 KVIPEAVALSKFPAN
-721 RRDIAVVVDDSI
+721 RRDIAVVVDEAV
-733 ASDDVVSACLANGGE
+733 ASGDIVNACLEVGGE
-748 LLTGAK
+748 FLKAAK
-754 LFDVYQGKGVEEG
+754 LFDVYVGKGVEEG

-772 IALSLQSVERTL
+772 IALTLQSNERTL

-790 TSVDAIVSALSEQF
+790 GAVDAIVAHVSDKF

>member
-1 MKFNESW
+1 MKFSESW

-16 VSTDELAHQIT
+16 VTTDELTHQIT

-38 VAGSFTGVKVGQVVE
+38 VAGTFNGVKVGHVVE

-67 VDIGAEE
+67 VDVGEE
-74 LLDIVCGASNC
+74 ALLDIVCGAANC
-85 RQGIKVAVA
+85 RQGLKVAVA

-136 ELAFDAPIGT
+136 ELASDAPIGM
-146 DFREFLGLDDVTI
+146 DFRDFLALNDVTV
-159 DVDLTANRADC
+159 DVDLTSNRADC
-170 FSVRGMAREVGVLN
+170 FSIRGMAREVGVLN
-184 RADITEPSSEA
+184 RADVTEPS
-195 VVANVDDVIS
+195 VAPVAPSIDDTVA

-212 ACPRYLGRVIKNV
+212 ACPRYLGRVVKNV
-225 NVNAETPLWMQEK
+225 NVQAKTPLWMQEK

-277 VVRMAE
+277 VVRLAE
-283 QDEKLTLLD
+283 QGEKITLLD
-292 GTEAKLNSDTLVVA
+292 GSEAELNADTLVVA
-306 DHTKALAIAGIFGGQ
+306 DHNKALAIAGIFGGEE
-321 DSGVSTES
+321 SGVTS
-329 GKETKDVLLEC
+329 ETKDVLLEC

-373 QASAMERAT
+373 QVNAMERAT
-382 ALLVEICG
+382 QLLVEICG
-390 GDVAP
+390 GEVAP
-395 VVTVESASD
+395 VVAVESEAE
-404 LPTPNKVA
+404 LPKPNKVA

-421 LGHHISD
+421 LGHHIAD
-428 SDVIEILERLGM
+428 SDVVEILERLGM
-440 TVETLLVDGKAEGW
+440 TVETTAEGW
-454 AAVAPTW
+454 VAVAPTW
-461 RFDIAIEQDLIEEV
+461 RFDIAIEQDLVEEV

-486 QAPIAAL
+486 QNPTAAL
-493 SMNDHKEANLPLKRV
+493 KMHDHQEANIPLKRV
-508 RNLLVDRGFQE
+508 RDLLVDRGYHE

-530 QKLIVPDVE
+530 QKLVVPGVDA
-539 PLILPFPISVE
+539 LILPNPISAE

-583 LRFIPCES
+583 LRFIPCDT

-606 SGARSE
+606 AGTRSE
-612 EHWDIET
+612 EHWNIDT
-619 NTVDFFDLKGDLEAV
+619 NTVDFFDLKGDVEAI

-640 DNAYSFTS
+640 DKAYSF
-648 VSHPALHPG
+648 VAAKHPALHPG
-657 QSAAIIVDAG
+657 QSAAIVVDG
-667 LETEKVV
+667 KEIC
-674 GVIGTV
+674 VIGTV

-693 TVVFEIEW
+693 TIVFEIEW
-701 SAIDTR
+701 SAINR
-707 VIPEAVGLSKFPAN
+707 KVIPEAVALSKFPAN
-721 RRDIAVVVDDSI
+721 RRDIAVVVDEAV
-733 ASDDVVSACLANGGE
+733 ASGDIVNACLEVGGE
-748 LLTGAK
+748 FLKAAK
-754 LFDVYQGKGVEEG
+754 LFDVYVGKGVEEG

-772 IALSLQSVERTL
+772 IALTLQSNERTL

-790 TSVDAIVSALSEQF
+790 GAVDAIVAHVSEKF

>member
-1 MKFNESW
+1 MKFSESW

-16 VSTDELAHQIT
+16 VTTDELTHQIT

-38 VAGSFTGVKVGQVVE
+38 VAGTFNGVKVGHVVE

-67 VDIGAEE
+67 VDVGEEE
-74 LLDIVCGASNC
+74 LLDIVCGAANC
-85 RQGIKVAVA
+85 RQGLKVAVA

-136 ELAFDAPIGT
+136 ELAIDAPIGM
-146 DFREFLGLDDVTI
+146 DFRDFLALNDVTV
-159 DVDLTANRADC
+159 DVDLTSNRADC
-170 FSVRGMAREVGVLN
+170 FSIRGMAREVGVLN
-184 RADITEPSSEA
+184 RADVTEPS
-195 VVANVDDVIS
+195 VAPVAPS
-205 IDVKAPA
+205 IDDTVAIEVKAPA
-212 ACPRYLGRVIKNV
+212 ACPRYLGRVVKNV
-225 NVNAETPLWMQEK
+225 NVQAKTPLWMQEK

-277 VVRMAE
+277 VVRLAE
-283 QDEKLTLLD
+283 QGEKITLLD
-292 GTEAKLNSDTLVVA
+292 GSEAELNADTLVVA
-306 DHTKALAIAGIFGGQ
+306 DHNKALAIAGIFGGEE
-321 DSGVSTES
+321 SGVTS
-329 GKETKDVLLEC
+329 ETKDVLLEC

-373 QASAMERAT
+373 QVSAMERAT

-390 GDVAP
+390 GEVAP
-395 VVTVESASD
+395 VVAVESEAE
-404 LPTPNKVA
+404 LPKPNKVA

-421 LGHHISD
+421 LGHHIAD
-428 SDVIEILERLGM
+428 SDVVEILERLGM
-440 TVETLLVDGKAEGW
+440 TVETTAEGW
-454 AAVAPTW
+454 VAVAPTW
-461 RFDIAIEQDLIEEV
+461 RFDIAIEQDLVEEV

-486 QAPIAAL
+486 QNPAAAL
-493 SMNDHKEANLPLKRV
+493 KMHDHQEANIPLKRV
-508 RNLLVDRGFQE
+508 RDLLVDRGYHE

-530 QKLIVPDVE
+530 QKLVVPGVDA
-539 PLILPFPISVE
+539 LILPNPVSAE

-583 LRFIPCES
+583 LRFIPCDT

-606 SGARSE
+606 AGTRSE
-612 EHWDIET
+612 EHWNIDT
-619 NTVDFFDLKGDLEAV
+619 NTVDFFDLKGDVEAI

-640 DNAYSFTS
+640 DKAYSF
-648 VSHPALHPG
+648 VAAKHPALHPG
-657 QSAAIIVDAG
+657 QSAAIVVDG
-667 LETEKVV
+667 KEI

-693 TVVFEIEW
+693 TIVFEIEW
-701 SAIDTR
+701 SAINR
-707 VIPEAVGLSKFPAN
+707 KVIPEAVALSKFPAN
-721 RRDIAVVVDDSI
+721 RRDIAVVVDEAV
-733 ASDDVVSACLANGGE
+733 ASGDIVNACLEVGGE
-748 LLTGAK
+748 FLKAAK
-754 LFDVYQGKGVEEG
+754 LFDVYVGKGVEEG

-772 IALSLQSVERTL
+772 IALTLQSNERTL

-790 TSVDAIVSALSEQF
+790 GAVDAIVTHVSEKF

>member
-1 MKFNESW
+1 MKFSESW

-16 VSTDELAHQIT
+16 VTTDELTHQIT

-38 VAGSFTGVKVGQVVE
+38 VAGTFNGVKVGHVVE

-67 VDIGAEE
+67 VDVGEEE
-74 LLDIVCGASNC
+74 LLDIVCGAANC
-85 RQGIKVAVA
+85 RQGLKVAVA

-136 ELAFDAPIGT
+136 ELAIDAPIGM
-146 DFREFLGLDDVTI
+146 DFRDFLALNDVTV
-159 DVDLTANRADC
+159 DVDLTSNRADC
-170 FSVRGMAREVGVLN
+170 FSIRGMAREVGVLN
-184 RADITEPSSEA
+184 RADVTEPS
-195 VVANVDDVIS
+195 VAPVAPS
-205 IDVKAPA
+205 IDDTVAIEVKAPA
-212 ACPRYLGRVIKNV
+212 ACPRYLGRVVKNV
-225 NVNAETPLWMQEK
+225 NVQAKTPLWMQEK

-277 VVRMAE
+277 VVRLAE
-283 QDEKLTLLD
+283 QGEKITLLD
-292 GTEAKLNSDTLVVA
+292 GSEAELNADTLVVA
-306 DHTKALAIAGIFGGQ
+306 DHNKALAIAGIFGGEE
-321 DSGVSTES
+321 SGVTS
-329 GKETKDVLLEC
+329 ETKDVLLEC

-373 QASAMERAT
+373 QVNAMERAT

-390 GDVAP
+390 GEVAP
-395 VVTVESASD
+395 VVAVESEAE
-404 LPTPNKVA
+404 LPKPNKVA

-421 LGHHISD
+421 LGHHIAD
-428 SDVIEILERLGM
+428 SDVVEILERLGM
-440 TVETLLVDGKAEGW
+440 TVETTAEGW
-454 AAVAPTW
+454 VAVAPTW
-461 RFDIAIEQDLIEEV
+461 RFDIAIEQDLVEEV

-486 QAPIAAL
+486 QNPAAAL
-493 SMNDHKEANLPLKRV
+493 KMHDHQEANIPLKRV
-508 RNLLVDRGFQE
+508 RDLLVDRGYHE

-530 QKLIVPDVE
+530 QKLVVPGVDA
-539 PLILPFPISVE
+539 LILPNPISAE

-583 LRFIPCES
+583 LRFIPCDT

-606 SGARSE
+606 AGTRSE
-612 EHWDIET
+612 EHWNIDT
-619 NTVDFFDLKGDLEAV
+619 NTVDFFDLKGDVEAI

-640 DNAYSFTS
+640 DKAYSF
-648 VSHPALHPG
+648 VAAKHPALHPG
-657 QSAAIIVDAG
+657 QSAAIVVDG
-667 LETEKVV
+667 KEI

-693 TVVFEIEW
+693 TIVFEIEW
-701 SAIDTR
+701 SAINR
-707 VIPEAVGLSKFPAN
+707 KVIPEAVALSKFPAN
-721 RRDIAVVVDDSI
+721 RRDIAVVVDEAV
-733 ASDDVVSACLANGGE
+733 ASGDIVNACLEVGGE
-748 LLTGAK
+748 FLKAAK
-754 LFDVYQGKGVEEG
+754 LFDVYVGKGVEEG

-772 IALSLQSVERTL
+772 IALTLQSNERTL

-790 TSVDAIVSALSEQF
+790 GAVDAIVTHVSEKF